1 MNDRYMV
8 RVVRLHALS
17 SLFTP
22 PYMIKSMCVL
32 FLTDQVRLLASG
44 LASEAN
50 NLSIQVLNCST
61 PAARYFVKEVLGVPA
76 VPSFC
81 IFPKQSRTFYKYRQ
95 GRMMELDVLLCFLL
109 LPLPRN
115 LSKSMQGK

>member
-8 RVVRLHALS
+8 LVVRLHALS
-17 SLFTP
+17 SLFTTP
-22 PYMIKSMCVL
+22 FMIKSMCVL

>member
-1 MNDRYMV
+1 MV
-8 RVVRLHALS
+8 LVVRLHALS

-22 PYMIKSMCVL
+22 PFMIKSMCVL